1 MSYIELSKDNFA
13 SEVIEEKA
21 CPVLVDFW
29 ATWCGPCQMLSP
41 VIEELADE
49 LDGEVK
55 VCKMDCDENSDFIMD
70 MGVMTIPCLVLFNGG
85 EEKGRLI
92 GYNEK
97 ERIIEFINENK

>member
-1 MSYIELSKDNFA
+1 MSHIELSKENFA
-13 SEVIEEKA
+13 AEVTGEKA
-21 CPVLVDFW
+21 MPVLVDFW

-70 MGVMTIPCLVLFNGG
+70 MGIMTIPCLVLFNGG

-97 ERIIEFINENK
+97 DAIIAFINENK

>member
-1 MSYIELSKDNFA
+1 MSYVELSKENFGA
-13 SEVIEEKA
+13 EVLEEKN

-41 VIEELADE
+41 VIDELADE

-55 VCKMDCDENSDFIMD
+55 VCKMDCDENSDFIME
-70 MGVMTIPCLVLFNGG
+70 MGVMTIPCLVLFVGG

-97 ERIIEFINENK
+97 DAIISFIEENK

>member
-1 MSYIELSKDNFA
+1 MSYIELSKENFA
-13 SEVIEEKA
+13 QQVTEEKA

-29 ATWCGPCQMLSP
+29 ASWCGPCQMLSP
-41 VIEELADE
+41 VIDELADE

-55 VCKMDCDENSDFIMD
+55 VCKMDCDENSDFIME

-97 ERIIEFINENK
+97 ETIIEFINENK

>member
-1 MSYIELSKDNFA
+1 MSYIDISKESFVK
-13 SEVIEEKA
+13 EVAEEKEV
-21 CPVLVDFW
+21 PVLVDFW
-29 ATWCGPCQMLSP
+29 ATWCGPCQMLGP

-55 VCKMDCDENSDFIMD
+55 VCKMDCDENSDFIME
-70 MGVMTIPCLVLFNGG
+70 MGVMTIPCLVLFVGG

-97 ERIIEFINENK
+97 DAILSFIEENK

>member
-1 MSYIELSKDNFA
+1 MSYIELSKDSFDA
-13 SEVIEEKA
+13 EVLNEKT

-29 ATWCGPCQMLSP
+29 ATWCGPCQMLGP

-49 LDGEVK
+49 LVGEVK
-55 VCKMDCDENSDFIMD
+55 VCKMDCEENSDFIME
-70 MGVMTIPCLVLFNGG
+70 MVVMTIPCLVLFVGG

-97 ERIIEFINENK
+97 EAIIDFINENK

>member
-1 MSYIELSKDNFA
+1 MSYIELNKENFNG
-13 SEVIEEKA
+13 EVLEEKNS
-21 CPVLVDFW
+21 PVLVDFW

-41 VIEELADE
+41 VIDELADE

-55 VCKMDCDENSDFIMD
+55 VCKMDCDENSDFIME
-70 MGVMTIPCLVLFNGG
+70 MGVMTIPCLVLFVAG

-97 ERIIEFINENK
+97 DAIISFIEENK

>member
-1 MSYIELSKDNFA
+1 MSYIELSKNNFDT
-13 SEVIEEKA
+13 EVLNEKES
-21 CPVLVDFW
+21 PVLVDFW

-41 VIEELADE
+41 VIDELADE

-97 ERIIEFINENK
+97 EEIIDFINENK

>member
-1 MSYIELSKDNFA
+1 MSYVEISKDSFDK
-13 SEVIEEKA
+13 EVLNEKV

-41 VIEELADE
+41 VIDELADE

-55 VCKMDCDENSDFIMD
+55 VCKMDCDENSDFIME
-70 MGVMTIPCLVLFNGG
+70 MGVMTIPCLVLFVGG

-97 ERIIEFINENK
+97 EAIIDFINENK

>member
-1 MSYIELSKDNFA
+1 MSYIELSKDNFDT
-13 SEVIEEKA
+13 EVLNEMT

-41 VIEELADE
+41 VIDELADE

-55 VCKMDCDENSDFIMD
+55 ACKMDCDENSDFIMD

-97 ERIIEFINENK
+97 ETIIDFINENK

>member
-1 MSYIELSKDNFA
+1 MSHIELSKENFA
-13 SEVIEEKA
+13 KEVTEERS

-70 MGVMTIPCLVLFNGG
+70 MGIMTIPCLVLFNGG
-85 EEKGRLI
+85 KEKGRLI

-97 ERIIEFINENK
+97 DAIISFINENK

>member
-1 MSYIELSKDNFA
+1 MSYIELTKNNFDA
-13 SEVIEEKA
+13 EVLNEKE

-41 VIEELADE
+41 VIDELGDE

-55 VCKMDCDENSDFIMD
+55 VCKMDCDENSDFIME
-70 MGVMTIPCLVLFNGG
+70 MGVMTIPCLVLFSAG

-97 ERIIEFINENK
+97 EAIIDFINENK

>member
-1 MSYIELSKDNFA
+1 MSYVEISKDSFDK
-13 SEVIEEKA
+13 EVLNEKV

-41 VIEELADE
+41 VIDGLADE

-55 VCKMDCDENSDFIMD
+55 VCKMDCDENSDFIME
-70 MGVMTIPCLVLFNGG
+70 MGVMTIPCLVLFVGG

-97 ERIIEFINENK
+97 EAIIDFINENK

>member
-1 MSYIELSKDNFA
+1 MSYIELSKNNFDT
-13 SEVIEEKA
+13 EVLNEKES
-21 CPVLVDFW
+21 PVLVDFW

-41 VIEELADE
+41 VIDELADE

-70 MGVMTIPCLVLFNGG
+70 MGVMTIPCLVLVNGG

-97 ERIIEFINENK
+97 EAIIDFINENK

>member
-1 MSYIELSKDNFA
+1 MSYIDISKESFA
-13 SEVIEEKA
+13 KEVTDEKEV
-21 CPVLVDFW
+21 PVLVDFW
-29 ATWCGPCQMLSP
+29 ATWCGPCQMLGP

-70 MGVMTIPCLVLFNGG
+70 MGVMTIPCLVLFVAG

-92 GYNEK
+92 GYNDK
-97 ERIIEFINENK
+97 DAIISFINENK

>member
-1 MSYIELSKDNFA
+1 MSYVEISKDSFDK
-13 SEVIEEKA
+13 EVLNEKV

-41 VIEELADE
+41 VIDELADE
-49 LDGEVK
+49 LDGQVK
-55 VCKMDCDENSDFIMD
+55 VCKMDCDENSDFIME
-70 MGVMTIPCLVLFNGG
+70 MGVMTIPCLVLFVGG

-97 ERIIEFINENK
+97 EAIIDFINENK

>member
-1 MSYIELSKDNFA
+1 MSYIELSKDSFDA
-13 SEVIEEKA
+13 EVLYVKS

-29 ATWCGPCQMLSP
+29 ATWCGPCQMLGP

-55 VCKMDCDENSDFIMD
+55 VCKMDCDENSDFIME
-70 MGVMTIPCLVLFNGG
+70 MGVMTIPCLVLFVGG

-97 ERIIEFINENK
+97 EAIIDFINEKK

>member
-1 MSYIELSKDNFA
+1 MSYIELSKNSFSD
-13 SEVIEEKA
+13 EVLNEKD

-29 ATWCGPCQMLSP
+29 ATWCGPCQMLAP
-41 VIEELADE
+41 VIDELADE

-55 VCKMDCDENSDFIMD
+55 VCKMDCDENSDFIME
-70 MGVMTIPCLVLFNGG
+70 MGVMTIPCLVLFVNG

-97 ERIIEFINENK
+97 EAIIDFIYENK

>member
-1 MSYIELSKDNFA
+1 MSYIELSKDNFTA
-13 SEVIEEKA
+13 EVIEEA
-21 CPVLVDFW
+21 AMPVLVDFW
-29 ATWCGPCQMLSP
+29 ASWCGPCQMLSP
-41 VIEELADE
+41 VIDELADE

-55 VCKMDCDENSDFIMD
+55 VCKMDCDENSDFIME

-97 ERIIEFINENK
+97 DTIIEFINEKK

>member
-1 MSYIELSKDNFA
+1 MSYIDISKENFA
-13 SEVIEEKA
+13 KEVTFEKEL
-21 CPVLVDFW
+21 PVLVDFW
-29 ATWCGPCQMLSP
+29 ATWCGPCQMLGP

-70 MGVMTIPCLVLFNGG
+70 MGVMTIPCLVLFVGG

-97 ERIIEFINENK
+97 DAIISFINENK

>member
-1 MSYIELSKDNFA
+1 MTYTELSKDNFTA
-13 SEVIEEKA
+13 EVIEEA
-21 CPVLVDFW
+21 AMPVLVDFW
-29 ATWCGPCQMLSP
+29 ASWCGPCQMLSP
-41 VIEELADE
+41 VIDELADE

-55 VCKMDCDENSDFIMD
+55 VCKMDCDENSDFIME

-97 ERIIEFINENK
+97 DTIIEFINEKK

>member
-1 MSYIELSKDNFA
+1 MSYIVLSKENFD
-13 SEVIEEKA
+13 SEVLSEKA

-41 VIEELADE
+41 VIDELADE

-55 VCKMDCDENSDFIMD
+55 VCKMDCDENSDFIME
-70 MGVMTIPCLVLFNGG
+70 MGVMTIPCLVLFVGG

-97 ERIIEFINENK
+97 EAILDFIKENK

>member
-1 MSYIELSKDNFA
+1 MSYTELSKDNFTA
-13 SEVIEEKA
+13 EVIEEA
-21 CPVLVDFW
+21 AMPVLVDFW
-29 ATWCGPCQMLSP
+29 ASWCGPCQMLSP
-41 VIEELADE
+41 VIDELADE

-55 VCKMDCDENSDFIMD
+55 VCKMDCDENSDFIME

-97 ERIIEFINENK
+97 DTIIEFINEKK

>member
-1 MSYIELSKDNFA
+1 MSHIELSKENFA
-13 SEVIEEKA
+13 QQVTEEKG

-29 ATWCGPCQMLSP
+29 ASWCGPCQMLSP
-41 VIEELADE
+41 IIDELADE

-97 ERIIEFINENK
+97 ETIIDFINENK

>member
-1 MSYIELSKDNFA
+1 MSYVEISKDSFDK
-13 SEVIEEKA
+13 EVLNEKV

-41 VIEELADE
+41 VIDELADE

-55 VCKMDCDENSDFIMD
+55 VCKMDCDENSEFIME
-70 MGVMTIPCLVLFNGG
+70 MGVMTIPCLVLFVGG

-97 ERIIEFINENK
+97 EAIIDFINENK

>member
-1 MSYIELSKDNFA
+1 MSYITLSKEAFA
-13 SEVIEEKA
+13 KEVLGEKA
-21 CPVLVDFW
+21 MPVLVDFW
-29 ATWCGPCQMLSP
+29 ATWCGPCRMLSP
-41 VIEELADE
+41 VIDELADE

-55 VCKMDCDENSDFIMD
+55 VCKMDCDENSDFVME

-97 ERIIEFINENK
+97 DTIIEFINEKK

>member
-1 MSYIELSKDNFA
+1 MSYIEINKETFNA
-13 SEVIEEKA
+13 EVLEEKA

-41 VIEELADE
+41 VIDELADE
-49 LDGEVK
+49 LDGQVK
-55 VCKMDCDENSDFIMD
+55 VCKMDCDENSDFIME
-70 MGVMTIPCLVLFNGG
+70 MGVMTIPCLVLFVGG

-97 ERIIEFINENK
+97 DTIISFIEENK